1 MRTGP
6 TPLRPMLLPLLMAA
20 VLGSAMLPSG
30 CGEAMG
36 VSRPDLTLRDLD
48 GGTLSLADLEGKAV
62 LLNFW
67 FLG

>member
-1 MRTGP
+1 MSTRP
-6 TPLRPMLLPLLMAA
+6 TFSRPLLIAA
-20 VLGSAMLPSG
+20 LLGSAPLLSPG

-36 VSRPDLTLRDLD
+36 VSRPDLPLRDIE
-48 GGTLSLADLEGKAV
+48 GNTLSLSDLEGKAV

>member
-1 MRTGP
+1 
-6 TPLRPMLLPLLMAA
+6 MLIAA
-20 VLGSAMLPSG
+20 VLGSAFLSSG

-48 GGTLSLADLEGKAV
+48 GDTLSLADLEGKAV